1 MIRDARCVRS
11 PDQRVSD
18 SGSRLTPHVS
28 RIEDVL
34 CLPVGDESARGEDDR
49 IDAQWCFCVRHRL
62 IGERRESGRDA
73 TRQEEDENVEDPA
86 AQCLAGR

>member
-34 CLPVGDESARGEDDR
+34 RLPVGDESARGEDDR

-62 IGERRESGRDA
+62 VGEGREPGRYA
-73 TRQEEDENVEDPA
+73 AGPEEDEDV
-86 AQCLAGR
+86 